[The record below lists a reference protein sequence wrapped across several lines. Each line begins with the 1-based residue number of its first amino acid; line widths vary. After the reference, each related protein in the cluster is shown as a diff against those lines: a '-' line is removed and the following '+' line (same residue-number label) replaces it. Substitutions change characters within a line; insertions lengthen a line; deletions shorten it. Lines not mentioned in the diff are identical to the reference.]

1 MSDHPTSKLSRYS
14 AWLAHAF
21 ALTSLGLVIAWAGGK
36 DTSAGFLGGFNWTN
50 LTFNYHPVMMVGGL
64 LVAGTEAM
72 LAFRFWPFGHF
83 YNKVIHV
90 IVNTTGVA
98 MVIVGL
104 IAVFLSHNSV
114 PHGGIKPNL
123 YTAHGFV
130 GIFVVTLYFFQYALG
145 VVTFATKITSKT
157 VKSAILPLHKFLGKF
172 IYSGA
177 LMTAG
182 MGIAEKT
189 GFGASPA
196 TYAQPDT
203 NPALHYNQLKTGY
216 RIAFGLPITLLLA
229 AFFAFFAVNDQPSTS
244 STHEESKNVELSVEA
259 GGEMAAENDVE
270 EPKDD

>member
-1 MSDHPTSKLSRYS
+1 MSAYPKLSHYS

-21 ALTSLGLVIAWAGGK
+21 ALTSLGLVIAWAGGT

-83 YNKVIHV
+83 YNKIIHV

-104 IAVFLSHNSV
+104 TAVFLSHNSV

-130 GIFVVTLYFFQYALG
+130 GIFVVTLYFFQYA
-145 VVTFATKITSKT
+145 
-157 VKSAILPLHKFLGKF
+157 
-172 IYSGA
+172 
-177 LMTAG
+177 M
-182 MGIAEKT
+182 
-189 GFGASPA
+189 
-196 TYAQPDT
+196 
-203 NPALHYNQLKTGY
+203 
-216 RIAFGLPITLLLA
+216 
-229 AFFAFFAVNDQPSTS
+229 
-244 STHEESKNVELSVEA
+244 
-259 GGEMAAENDVE
+259 
-270 EPKDD
+270 